1 MKLYAWE
8 PCFEQ
13 KVLDIRGKEISVL
26 RSAVYLNAATSFI
39 CTRAFFATEISAC
52 RTLTPTVDDAISNIA
67 VVFHWP
73 PQAYA
78 DMTLSQMMQWHQKAI
93 ERNGSDAE

>member
-1 MKLYAWE
+1 M
-8 PCFEQ
+8 
-13 KVLDIRGKEISVL
+13 
-26 RSAVYLNAATSFI
+26 
-39 CTRAFFATEISAC
+39 
-52 RTLTPTVDDAISNIA
+52 
-67 VVFHWP
+67 FHWP